1 MSAYLRSFLT
11 REALWQFMR
20 MVGIGLINTVVDFSL
35 LNVFFAVLG
44 WSELMSVT
52 VALVIASLVAY
63 VLNRRFTFRLEGGLR
78 MRETIAF
85 VGVNVVALLLTNLL
99 VWLAIEQI
107 GHLTQLQLNLV
118 KVIATGLI
126 LLPKFAGYRDF
137 VFGSAIRER
146 VDGSAESAAE
156 VE

>member
-1 MSAYLRSFLT
+1 MEYLKSFLT
-11 REALWQFMR
+11 REAFGQFMR

-35 LNVFFAVLG
+35 LNFFFAVLG
-44 WSELMSVT
+44 WGEILSVT

-63 VLNRRFTFRLEGGLR
+63 VLNRRFTFRLDGGLR
-78 MRETIAF
+78 VRETVAF
-85 VGVNVVALLLTNLL
+85 VGVNVLALLLTNLL
-99 VWLAIEQI
+99 VWLAIEQF

-118 KVIATGLI
+118 KIIATVLI

-137 VFGSAIRER
+137 VFGRAIKESG
-146 VDGSAESAAE
+146 DGSAESAPQ